1 MISYYNNTN
10 LMDKHLMMSS
20 TTISQTSQQTIPWID
35 KYRPNRLDNIVHQPE
50 LMKTLKNILETGE
63 MPHLLFH
70 GPPGTGKTTTVLA
83 LANELYGPRKLR
95 ERVLEL
101 NASDDR
107 GISAVRNEIIT
118 FAKTVVGNPDPKFKS
133 PPYKILILDEADAMT
148 PDAQSALRKVM
159 EETSSITRFC
169 LICNYV
175 DKIIDPIIS
184 RCMQFRFMAISR
196 DTMKRRLIYIAKK
209 EDLHMSDYIYDIIMD
224 VVDGD
229 LRKGIMLLQNIKYIY
244 NVKKDISG
252 DDVYDLVGFIPQKKV
267 KTLVKLCKLSDS
279 KIIDVAREFYSSGY
293 QVGNLCE
300 QICCVLVNDDTV
312 REKTKASIL
321 IKIANVCDKLN
332 DGASEMIQL
341 VNLLTFM
348 KFEFNR
354 TC

>member
-1 MISYYNNTN
+1 MNIQN
-10 LMDKHLMMSS
+10 
-20 TTISQTSQQTIPWID
+20 IPWVD

-83 LANELYGPRKLR
+83 LANELFGPKKLR

-118 FAKTVVGNPDPKFKS
+118 FAKTVVGNPDPNFKS

-159 EETSSITRFC
+159 EETSAITRFC

-196 DTMKRRLIYIAKK
+196 DTMKKRLQYIAKK
-209 EDLHMSDYIYDIIMD
+209 EGLNMNDNIFDVVID

-244 NVKKDISG
+244 NINKNISC
-252 DDVYDLVGFIPQKKV
+252 DDVYDLVGYVPNKKV
-267 KTLVKLCKLSDS
+267 NMLVNKCKTCSNE
-279 KIIDVAREFYSSGY
+279 KIIGIARDFYSSGY
-293 QVGNLCE
+293 PVGNLCE
-300 QICCVLVNDDTV
+300 QLCHVLINDDKINDV
-312 REKTKASIL
+312 IKARIL

-341 VNLLTFM
+341 IKILTFINNQ
-348 KFEFNR
+348 FVD
-354 TC
+354 